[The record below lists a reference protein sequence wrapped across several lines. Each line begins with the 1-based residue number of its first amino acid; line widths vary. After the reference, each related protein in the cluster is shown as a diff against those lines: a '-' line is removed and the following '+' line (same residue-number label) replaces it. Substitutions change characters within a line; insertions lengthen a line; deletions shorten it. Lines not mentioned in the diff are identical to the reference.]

1 MVSEELTR
9 MRTGF
14 VYSLRLNLGFSYTSV
29 ENIAAL
35 RIQEIGSFGKM
46 QIHVRVEKKRRRFIS
61 LKGIRS
67 SIQIF
72 IISHTS
78 NTEEI
83 PPDFC
88 CLLYKAQ

>member
-14 VYSLRLNLGFSYTSV
+14 VYSLRLNLGFSYTGV

-46 QIHVRVEKKRRRFIS
+46 QIHVRVEKKKKKIHKFERNTFVD
-61 LKGIRS
+61 
-67 SIQIF
+67 
-72 IISHTS
+72 S
-78 NTEEI
+78 NFYHLAYI
-83 PPDFC
+83 
-88 CLLYKAQ
+88 

>member
-9 MRTGF
+9 F
-14 VYSLRLNLGFSYTSV
+14 VYSLRLNLGFSYTGV

-61 LKGIRS
+61 SKGIRS